1 MQLQKPLYFEATWGD
16 VKTNKLYRRP
26 TLTNFAN
33 WWSDF
38 KNIKGLED
46 YEVNLVGSF
55 CEKHF
60 GHYEGIVKDLD
71 IVLTNE
77 LQDEEQL
84 KYIMSHGVKLGFDNR
99 MLVDLSW
106 ATEVSK
112 FDDWNPFCKIRIG
125 KTFNRILGD
134 KAYSSEYHGDD
145 ERRLDCGMWAFCFK
159 EPPSSWFKALH
170 RYEQGQYQGISADVR
185 EMFN

>member
-1 MQLQKPLYFEATWGD
+1 MIRKPPFFQATWGD
-16 VKTNKLYRRP
+16 VTTRTPYRRP
-26 TLTNFAN
+26 TLEAFAK
-33 WWSDF
+33 WWMEF

-71 IVLTNE
+71 IVLTGE

-84 KYIMSHGVKLGFDNR
+84 KYIMSHGVSLGFKHK

-106 ATEVSK
+106 CTEVSN
-112 FDDWNPFCKIRIG
+112 FDDWKPFCKIRIG
-125 KTFNRILGD
+125 KTFSKILGD
-134 KAYSSEYHGDD
+134 KAYANEYHGDE
-145 ERRLDCGMWAFCFK
+145 ERKLDCGMWAFCF
-159 EPPSSWFKALH
+159 ETPPNSWFKALH
-170 RYEQGQYQGISADVR
+170 RYEKGQYEGISADVR